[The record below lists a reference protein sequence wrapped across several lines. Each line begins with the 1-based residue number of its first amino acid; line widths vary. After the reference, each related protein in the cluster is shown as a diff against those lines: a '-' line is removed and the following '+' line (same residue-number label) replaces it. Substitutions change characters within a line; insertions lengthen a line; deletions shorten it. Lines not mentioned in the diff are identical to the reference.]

1 MVDAATEFRKNS
13 FNDEDSARLA
23 QVATMFQNISDEEI
37 TAADSASFII
47 AQMTAFGIEA
57 ENAMDIINQ
66 VNEVSNQFSVSSGD
80 LANSLGVVSATS
92 ASMGNSMSETL
103 GMMTAITEIT
113 RNANRSA
120 RGLNSIF
127 SRLSQVLDENSS
139 TGKALI
145 EIYDGLGISLM
156 DSEGQMRSTFDILS
170 DLAKV
175 WPTLTEN
182 EQRYIALT
190 SAGTNQLNNF
200 LSLMSNFDHAI
211 EATNIALNSAGSA
224 VQENEKY
231 MQGLSASLQQV
242 KALFQEW
249 ANNVLSSD
257 VVESLLKVAEGF
269 LRLANTDFGQF
280 ITQITLLTGLL
291 WGGTSLINAMKIL
304 PAMIGTFS
312 TALKGGTTAV
322 KLFGAATKTAFPWLM
337 AISTAITLVSKGYQF
352 IKKKWDEAHPS
363 IEELNA
369 EIEEN
374 SSKIEQNKQRLEEL
388 NKIPITNRTD
398 DIKEEIAT
406 LEEENRALK
415 DNIEL
420 KSKDV
425 SKKEHE
431 EIKESD
437 KYRIEQ
443 KGYSLSTDEFDLIGN
458 SIEEVTLQ
466 LENMDTVSEDIRN
479 KAAKI
484 NEEFEKT
491 GGIVDSSIQNKID
504 ELVNALINEGV
515 KIEELNNGLLDYDTS
530 IVQLVDRYDELKQ
543 RILTNNDLT
552 DEERQ
557 EFIKLQNTLSDLH
570 TDLDNAKNSHIK
582 LSDAEREVYNRVN
595 ELIPSFDEMSVK
607 VWDLGSNVDTANVYL
622 GYLSAGMGVNKA
634 QVDIL
639 SQAYPGLSNV
649 ISENNGMYY
658 LNIEALDNAAKA
670 GDQWAQKLINQQKQA
685 TQAAIEYGQARL
697 DVLVAEAKAMG
708 QGYGYDSD
716 EYKKAKA
723 EAVQQLNEIHDLQ
736 YTLNRIKAG
745 LPSISYQPTGG
756 IDVPKSS
763 SSSGGGRGSSSSGGG
778 STSAAEKE
786 QTDPLE
792 ERKKLYQEQV
802 DILEHQLFL
811 LEKQE
816 GTEQKRIALN
826 RQIQEYLHK
835 QAEWY
840 RAQGESDD
848 SEYIRDLQSAWW
860 ELEDNITSIE
870 ESITEKNSK
879 AFQDRLQIS
888 KDYVEDRN
896 FYNDWGADSEIA
908 AWKRVLEWMKTDY
921 YEKGLITYEEYAEEY
936 KEISKKLYEAEQKAA
951 EEAQKRQEELLQN
964 RIDAINNQLDKYN
977 DKISDYETA
986 FNYVAEKAQEEIDK
1000 LNEQYDDTEKFWDD
1014 KIQAVQD
1021 ANEELDRQIEL
1032 EEALD
1037 NLAKARSKRVLVY
1050 KDGRYQYVEDID
1062 AVSSA
1067 QANLERL
1074 EREEKLRQEI
1084 ENLEQMKENALDLI
1098 QDQIAYWEKYRDE
1111 WGSVVDDYQKEQ
1123 DRLIAEQILGV
1134 KLEGD
1139 NWEKRLGNL
1148 SDYIQKYKDL
1158 LEEARKAQEELDYLD
1173 KVSDKNEA
1181 NGALG
1186 GATSDY
1192 EQSVI
1197 NSVKQQM
1204 EINAA
1209 KWHAATSQAEK
1220 DRLHKANQELGASIG
1235 ATYDPDT
1242 GIWDFSNAHISGGSG
1257 SSGGSSSGNK
1267 GSSGGSSSSSGVV
1280 GDYFDKVED
1289 SLSDAADKFGDILGG
1304 LFGKKHA
1311 KGTLNAP
1318 GGISLV
1324 GEQGPELRVL
1334 NSGDGIL
1341 PSDITRNLWN
1351 WGMLSPFDLISHFD
1365 GLKMTNLDRNMSI
1378 VIQQLNLPE
1387 VRDGNDFIN
1396 YFQGNIWRTVV
1407 QQFSKNS

>member
-1 MVDAATEFRKNS
+1 MA
-13 FNDEDSARLA
+13 
-23 QVATMFQNISDEEI
+23 I
-37 TAADSASFII
+37 
-47 AQMTAFGIEA
+47 
-57 ENAMDIINQ
+57 
-66 VNEVSNQFSVSSGD
+66 
-80 LANSLGVVSATS
+80 LG
-92 ASMGNSMSETL
+92 
-103 GMMTAITEIT
+103 
-113 RNANRSA
+113 
-120 RGLNSIF
+120 
-127 SRLSQVLDENSS
+127 
-139 TGKALI
+139 
-145 EIYDGLGISLM
+145 
-156 DSEGQMRSTFDILS
+156 
-170 DLAKV
+170 
-175 WPTLTEN
+175 
-182 EQRYIALT
+182 
-190 SAGTNQLNNF
+190 
-200 LSLMSNFDHAI
+200 NFDHAI
-211 EATNIALNSAGSA
+211 AATNTALNSAGSA
-224 VQENEKY
+224 TKENEKY
-231 MQGLSASLQQV
+231 MQGLEATLQQV
-242 KALFQEW
+242 KGSFQELAYNLIDSGLVKGLLDL
-249 ANNVLSSD
+249 AN
-257 VVESLLKVAEGF
+257 AF
-269 LRLANTDFGQF
+269 LQLANTPIGRFV
-280 ITQITLLTGLL
+280 TQVTLLTGVL
-291 WGGTSLINAMKIL
+291 WGGSSLIKAMKIVPTL
-304 PAMIGTFS
+304 LSQWGNAFS
-312 TALKGGTTAV
+312 LLTGKTTAAQLAQKALQTEV
-322 KLFGAATKTAFPWLM
+322 MASGTAFALSGKAATAYGTIISTLNPIM
-337 AISTAITLVSKGYQF
+337 TAISVGIVAVSAGVKIWDALTTSVEELREEMEALEGEISSLESERDDLVNRGDLTKAEETRLRIIEQQLEAKKEIMRIDAQETYEKEYGTKDKGIFSNAADAIADNAKDLSNYIDTINKAKENLSYIEDQILSLDKTSADYNTQMEYLTEQYDLWNESLANARSSGAEIASDLVDLKEKGAQLSEVDEQLVQDFLDIAESTEGATSGTDNLTNALEDAQTVAQNARENFAALVDELSDLDDIYTTLTEAVDEYNTYGNLTADTVAKLLELDDEYLSMLDLQNGKLVLNKERFDQKVSSLKDTAIAESNSAYMADVNRIAIQNQNTVMQNAIGVVQGLASNLQSLESRMATTAAAAGNLAISLALALGGQGT
-352 IKKKWDEAHPS
+352 S
-363 IEELNA
+363 GLNA
-369 EIEEN
+369 DLSAAEEAA
-374 SSKIEQNKQRLEEL
+374 R
-388 NKIPITNRTD
+388 
-398 DIKEEIAT
+398 
-406 LEEENRALK
+406 NRA
-415 DNIEL
+415 
-420 KSKDV
+420 
-425 SKKEHE
+425 
-431 EIKESD
+431 
-437 KYRIEQ
+437 
-443 KGYSLSTDEFDLIGN
+443 
-458 SIEEVTLQ
+458 
-466 LENMDTVSEDIRN
+466 
-479 KAAKI
+479 
-484 NEEFEKT
+484 
-491 GGIVDSSIQNKID
+491 
-504 ELVNALINEGV
+504 ALIN
-515 KIEELNNGLLDYDTS
+515 S
-530 IVQLVDRYDELKQ
+530 LVVSR
-543 RILTNNDLT
+543 
-552 DEERQ
+552 
-557 EFIKLQNTLSDLH
+557 
-570 TDLDNAKNSHIK
+570 
-582 LSDAEREVYNRVN
+582 
-595 ELIPSFDEMSVK
+595 PS
-607 VWDLGSNVDTANVYL
+607 G
-622 GYLSAGMGVNKA
+622 
-634 QVDIL
+634 
-639 SQAYPGLSNV
+639 
-649 ISENNGMYY
+649 
-658 LNIEALDNAAKA
+658 
-670 GDQWAQKLINQQKQA
+670 
-685 TQAAIEYGQARL
+685 
-697 DVLVAEAKAMG
+697 
-708 QGYGYDSD
+708 
-716 EYKKAKA
+716 
-723 EAVQQLNEIHDLQ
+723 
-736 YTLNRIKAG
+736 
-745 LPSISYQPTGG
+745 
-756 IDVPKSS
+756 
-763 SSSGGGRGSSSSGGG
+763 SSGGGRGSSSSGG
-778 STSAAEKE
+778 SSASAAEKE

-908 AWKRVLEWMKTDY
+908 AWKRVLEWMRTDY

-1000 LNEQYDDTEKFWDD
+1000 LNKQYDETEKFWDD

-1037 NLAKARSKRVLVY
+1037 NLAKARSKKVLVY

-1067 QANLERL
+1067 QVNLERL

-1181 NGALG
+1181 NSALG

-1318 GGISLV
+1318 GGVSLV

>member
-1 MVDAATEFRKNS
+1 
-13 FNDEDSARLA
+13 
-23 QVATMFQNISDEEI
+23 MFQNVADEEI
-37 TAADSASFII
+37 SAADSASFII

-57 ENAMDIINQ
+57 ENAQHIIDA
-66 VNEVSNQFSVSSGD
+66 VNETSNQFSVSSAD
-80 LANSLGVVSATS
+80 LANSLGNMSAAMAAGNVAFEEGLGLLVS
-92 ASMGNSMSETL
+92 G
-103 GMMTAITEIT
+103 TEVT
-113 RNANRSA
+113 RNSNKVSRALVSVQ
-120 RGLNSIF
+120 
-127 SRLSQVLDENSS
+127 SRLNQILDEGSS
-139 TGKALI
+139 TGKALTAWYKEHNI
-145 EIYDGLGISLM
+145 AIYDQ
-156 DSEGQMRSTFDILS
+156 EGQLRSLYDILT
-170 DLAKV
+170 DVAEI
-175 WPTLTEN
+175 WPTLTRN
-182 EQRYIALT
+182 EQAYYLNQQ
-190 SAGTNQLNNF
+190 AGANQTQNLAAI
-200 LSLMSNFDHAI
+200 LGNFDHAI
-211 EATNIALNSAGSA
+211 AATNTALNSAGSA
-224 VQENEKY
+224 TRENEKY
-231 MQGLSASLQQV
+231 MQGLEATLQQV
-242 KALFQEW
+242 KGSLQELAYNLIDSGLVKGLLDL
-249 ANNVLSSD
+249 AN
-257 VVESLLKVAEGF
+257 AF
-269 LRLANTDFGQF
+269 LQLANTPIGRFV
-280 ITQITLLTGLL
+280 TQITLLTGVL
-291 WGGTSLINAMKIL
+291 WGGSSLIKAMKIVPTL
-304 PAMIGTFS
+304 LSQWGNAFS
-312 TALKGGTTAV
+312 LLTGKTTAAQLAQ
-322 KLFGAATKTAFPWLM
+322 KALQTEITASGTAFALSGKAATAYGTIISTLNPIM
-337 AISTAITLVSKGYQF
+337 TAISVGIVAISAGAKIWDALTTSVEELREEMEALEGEISSLESERDDLVNRGDLTKAEETRLRIIEQQLEAKKEIMRIDAQETYEKEYGTKDKGIFSNAADAIADNTKDLSNYIDTINKAKENLSYIEDQILSLDKTSADYNTQMEYLTEQYDLWNESLANARSSGAEIASDLVDLKEKGAQLSEVDEQLVQDFLDIAESTEGATSGTDNLANALEDAQTVAQNARENFAALVDELSGLDDIYTTLTEAVDEYNTYGNLTADTVAKLLELDDEYLSMLDLQNGKLVLNKEKFDQKVSSLKDTAIAESNSAYMADVNRIAIQNQNTAMQNAIGVVQGLASNLQSLESRMATTAAAAGNLAISLALALGGQGT
-352 IKKKWDEAHPS
+352 S
-363 IEELNA
+363 GLNA
-369 EIEEN
+369 DLSAAEEAA
-374 SSKIEQNKQRLEEL
+374 R
-388 NKIPITNRTD
+388 
-398 DIKEEIAT
+398 
-406 LEEENRALK
+406 NRA
-415 DNIEL
+415 
-420 KSKDV
+420 
-425 SKKEHE
+425 
-431 EIKESD
+431 
-437 KYRIEQ
+437 
-443 KGYSLSTDEFDLIGN
+443 
-458 SIEEVTLQ
+458 
-466 LENMDTVSEDIRN
+466 
-479 KAAKI
+479 
-484 NEEFEKT
+484 
-491 GGIVDSSIQNKID
+491 
-504 ELVNALINEGV
+504 ALIN
-515 KIEELNNGLLDYDTS
+515 S
-530 IVQLVDRYDELKQ
+530 LVVSR
-543 RILTNNDLT
+543 
-552 DEERQ
+552 
-557 EFIKLQNTLSDLH
+557 
-570 TDLDNAKNSHIK
+570 
-582 LSDAEREVYNRVN
+582 
-595 ELIPSFDEMSVK
+595 PS
-607 VWDLGSNVDTANVYL
+607 G
-622 GYLSAGMGVNKA
+622 
-634 QVDIL
+634 
-639 SQAYPGLSNV
+639 
-649 ISENNGMYY
+649 
-658 LNIEALDNAAKA
+658 
-670 GDQWAQKLINQQKQA
+670 
-685 TQAAIEYGQARL
+685 
-697 DVLVAEAKAMG
+697 
-708 QGYGYDSD
+708 
-716 EYKKAKA
+716 
-723 EAVQQLNEIHDLQ
+723 
-736 YTLNRIKAG
+736 
-745 LPSISYQPTGG
+745 
-756 IDVPKSS
+756 
-763 SSSGGGRGSSSSGGG
+763 SSGGGRGSSSSGGG

-1311 KGTLNAP
+1311 KGTPNAP